1 MTAPAAFQDDP
12 RRSPLR
18 WVLLIVFAVLLG
30 IMLAAGLAA
39 LNGLRKMY
47 AEQQNVRHAFADR
60 ARGISSL
67 CLSIEVYNHT
77 ALDGDFS
84 DGTRASLERLSA
96 EISGDVNRLAA
107 DNHSEETLLLASIR
121 ELVARQQALYEDRR
135 RRRAIL
141 TTQDAEPLEAML
153 LQWSRSAGSWSAER
167 VRNDDEAL
175 LVEFGHLDGSLSQA
189 FIIAL
194 ASALVLV
201 VASMIYILR
210 LERQTQVR
218 YLELARSRH
227 ELQRLSSR
235 LVDAQESERRSISR
249 ELHDE
254 IGQSLGALLVD
265 LSRLSASLPPERGE
279 VKEQV
284 DRMKSVAEGSVQAVR
299 NIALLLRPSMLD
311 DLGLG
316 PALEW
321 QGREVS
327 RRSDIEVE
335 VHAEN
340 VPANLPSEY
349 ATTIYRLVQEALNN
363 AVRHSGA
370 KAAKVEVETAGRG
383 IRVRISD
390 DGRGFDPKRTRG
402 LGILGMEERVKRLN
416 GGDHGGFGSWAW
428 HGDHRRTAA
437 AAARKRRR
445 MSRKTRVLLADDHVL
460 IRAGLRMVVDAQ
472 TDLTVVGE
480 AGDGREAVAMAES
493 LKPDVVVM
501 DIGMPGLNGI
511 EAAHQIREKLP
522 DSQIVMLSM
531 HSDEGYVLRALKA
544 GAKAYL
550 LKDSAEADLVR
561 AIRAAAEGK
570 SFFSPAVGRVLLED
584 YVRKLQRTGGEDSYD
599 LLSPRER
606 EILQLVA
613 EGKSSKEIATLLN
626 LSVYT
631 VETHRARVMQKLNL
645 RGIPELILYAVRKGI
660 IS

>member
-1 MTAPAAFQDDP
+1 MIAPAAFQDDP

-153 LQWSRSAGSWSAER
+153 LQWSRNAGSWSAER

-227 ELQRLSSR
+227 ELQLLSSR
-235 LVDAQESERRSISR
+235 LVDAQETERRSISR

-284 DRMKSVAEGSVQAVR
+284 DRMKSWSREGSVQAVR
-299 NIALLLRPSMLD
+299 TYCAAGRRGLRCWTIWDWARRSNGRAARFRGGATSRWRFMRRTCLGEFAAGICDD
-311 DLGLG
+311 DLSVGAG
-316 PALEW
+316 
-321 QGREVS
+321 G
-327 RRSDIEVE
+327 
-335 VHAEN
+335 AE
-340 VPANLPSEY
+340 
-349 ATTIYRLVQEALNN
+349 
-363 AVRHSGA
+363 
-370 KAAKVEVETAGRG
+370 
-383 IRVRISD
+383 
-390 DGRGFDPKRTRG
+390 
-402 LGILGMEERVKRLN
+402 
-416 GGDHGGFGSWAW
+416 
-428 HGDHRRTAA
+428 
-437 AAARKRRR
+437 
-445 MSRKTRVLLADDHVL
+445 
-460 IRAGLRMVVDAQ
+460 
-472 TDLTVVGE
+472 
-480 AGDGREAVAMAES
+480 
-493 LKPDVVVM
+493 
-501 DIGMPGLNGI
+501 
-511 EAAHQIREKLP
+511 
-522 DSQIVMLSM
+522 
-531 HSDEGYVLRALKA
+531 
-544 GAKAYL
+544 
-550 LKDSAEADLVR
+550 
-561 AIRAAAEGK
+561 
-570 SFFSPAVGRVLLED
+570 
-584 YVRKLQRTGGEDSYD
+584 
-599 LLSPRER
+599 
-606 EILQLVA
+606 
-613 EGKSSKEIATLLN
+613 
-626 LSVYT
+626 
-631 VETHRARVMQKLNL
+631 
-645 RGIPELILYAVRKGI
+645 
-660 IS
+660 